1 MSFPLQTRTTRSLDR
16 CHWKASHGHD
26 THFPH
31 PCSICRSLACET
43 RTDTKTCR
51 SETWRTSPWPTEIQ
65 SSPGSSAA
73 SLCTGTTAPESCR
86 TDLDRSVPVSC
97 RCETR
102 PNLLGQCGRL
112 GLGTPPGRNGFQRGC
127 PASCEEASWFRIR
140 LCIPGSSCKR
150 ESLDDPRRATEFGQ
164 CQKIRCRGCQLQA
177 LQGSHSSGSQQAH
190 LRHLFWCMSESH
202 HEARRRNSP

>member
-1 MSFPLQTRTTRSLDR
+1 MFFRLQTRTTRSLDR
-16 CHWKASHGHD
+16 CQWKASHGHD

-31 PCSICRSLACET
+31 PCSTYRSLACET
-43 RTDTKTCR
+43 RECR

-65 SSPGSSAA
+65 DPPCSSAA
-73 SLCTGTTAPESCR
+73 SPCMGTTAPESCR
-86 TDLDRSVPVSC
+86 TDLDRSATVFC

-102 PNLLGQCGRL
+102 PNSPGQRGRR
-112 GLGTPPGRNGFQRGC
+112 GLGTPPGRNHFQRGC
-127 PASCEEASWFRIR
+127 PAFGEEARRFRKR
-140 LCIPGSSCKR
+140 RYIPGSSSKR
-150 ESLDDPRRATEFGQ
+150 ETLDDPRRATEFGQ